1 MPSPVPRPNRA
12 RLLSLSTSGL
22 DSNMA
27 EEGEPVFIEDDDDED
42 GQESAELGGYDHEF
56 IDPVLSSQKCVVC
69 LLPMKDAVQTK
80 CGHRFCGVCLK
91 RSIR

>member
-1 MPSPVPRPNRA
+1 
-12 RLLSLSTSGL
+12 
-22 DSNMA
+22 MA
-27 EEGEPVFIEDDDDED
+27 EEDEVVFIEDDDDFSESDDED
-42 GQESAELGGYDHEF
+42 DQESAELGGYDHEF

-80 CGHRFCGVCLK
+80 CGHRFCGVCVK